1 VERRNLPPDP
11 TPFVGRAAELADIAA
26 ALADPDCRLLTL
38 TGPGGSGK
46 TRLALEAAREQVGL
60 FGDGVYFAPLAALAD
75 ATQIPAALADAIGLA
90 FSEREDPLAQ
100 LLAYLRGKALLLIL
114 DNLEHLLAPAGT
126 SLLPP
131 TLLRQA
137 QSLP

>member
-46 TRLALEAAREQVGL
+46 TRLALEAARELVLSGAKEQVGL

-75 ATQIPAALADAIGLA
+75 ATQIPAALADAIACPEPAEGGWP
-90 FSEREDPLAQ
+90 SRS
-100 LLAYLRGKALLLIL
+100 AL
-114 DNLEHLLAPAGT
+114 
-126 SLLPP
+126 S
-131 TLLRQA
+131 
-137 QSLP
+137 